1 MCDETATAEDTD
13 SRPAPG
19 AGHSSLE
26 ALLTRL
32 EASGESGAVGY
43 EVLRRRLVG
52 FFRLHF
58 AWRADELA
66 DIALERLA
74 RRLHEGTEVDH
85 VAAYALGIARHV
97 AMETQAKEQRQRL
110 AGAQW
115 ARAVADEAS
124 VESAPEHDPALLA
137 LAHCLNGLAAA
148 ESQFILAYYAQDGGA
163 ARISHRH
170 QLAESLGLTENA
182 ARNRA
187 LRLRARLE
195 RCVERQLAAGRQ
207 DRPT

>member
-43 EVLRRRLVG
+43 EILRRRLVG

-74 RRLHEGTEVDH
+74 RRLQEGTEVDH

-110 AGAQW
+110 SRLPIANW
-115 ARAVADEAS
+115 HCCWLNLH
-124 VESAPEHDPALLA
+124 PPNNPKTNLLHDA
-137 LAHCLNGLAAA
+137 NVTVD
-148 ESQFILAYYAQDGGA
+148 F
-163 ARISHRH
+163 
-170 QLAESLGLTENA
+170 
-182 ARNRA
+182 
-187 LRLRARLE
+187 
-195 RCVERQLAAGRQ
+195 
-207 DRPT
+207 